1 MAMSGRVN
9 RPKIACVESFVF
21 RIGVAFDTPE
31 GFDGE
36 TTLAGVRIGNGNLA
50 IGDAVLVP
58 VRAGGRVR
66 AVCAGF
72 PLMSFSNREWRAL
85 SITGLTAA
93 EVLVGGLAE
102 RA

>member
-1 MAMSGRVN
+1 MPMSGRGS
-9 RPKIACVESFVF
+9 RPKIAGVESFVF
-21 RIGVAFDTPE
+21 RIVDAFDAPE
-31 GFDGE
+31 EFDGE
-36 TTLAGVRIGNGNLA
+36 TTLAGVRLGSGDLA

-72 PLMSFSNREWRAL
+72 PLMRFSNREWRAL

-93 EVLVGGLAE
+93 EVLAGGLAE

>member
-1 MAMSGRVN
+1 
-9 RPKIACVESFVF
+9 VESFAF
-21 RIGVAFDTPE
+21 RIGDAFDTPDD
-31 GFDGE
+31 FDGE

-58 VRAGGRVR
+58 VRGGGRVR

-72 PLMSFSNREWRAL
+72 PLVSFSNHEWGAL
-85 SITGLTAA
+85 SITGVTAA